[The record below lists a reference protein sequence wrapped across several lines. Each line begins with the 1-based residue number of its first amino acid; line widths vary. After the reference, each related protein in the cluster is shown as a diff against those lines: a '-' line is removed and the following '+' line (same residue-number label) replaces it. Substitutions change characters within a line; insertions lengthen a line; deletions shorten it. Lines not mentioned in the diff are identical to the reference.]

1 MQAYSIITEKKRKEK
16 HAERNSSGCINVN
29 DFLAVY
35 FKGGNIGKSVGVIT
49 DK

>member
-1 MQAYSIITEKKRKEK
+1 MLKGILLVAPMSM
-16 HAERNSSGCINVN
+16 S

-49 DK
+49 NK